1 MPSFASSPSSSCRA
15 TSQRDVSPSTGAH
28 EALAF
33 LDVDELRRN
42 ARTVQDFDAATTLAG
57 APRPSSAAVPP
68 AGSPPVPSPER
79 AAAVADAFLAAADFF
94 LLFFLALAF
103 FLAAGS
109 TLAAAFA
116 AALVAW
122 PCQAPLLAPRLAR
135 PAKRQDVPF
144 IASQALSQ
152 RAARLR
158 MRRSSAGEVS
168 ASA

>member
-1 MPSFASSPSSSCRA
+1 
-15 TSQRDVSPSTGAH
+15 VSPSTGAH

-79 AAAVADAFLAAADFF
+79 AAAVADAFLAAARLAAFFFLAAADFF

-144 IASQALSQ
+144 IPSQALSQ